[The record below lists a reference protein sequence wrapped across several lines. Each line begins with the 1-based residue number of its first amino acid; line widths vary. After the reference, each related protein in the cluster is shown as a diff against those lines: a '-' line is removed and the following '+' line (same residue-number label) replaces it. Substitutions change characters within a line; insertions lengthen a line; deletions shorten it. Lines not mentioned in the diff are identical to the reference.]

1 MVRKYARM
9 NMEKIMQSWSI
20 DCKYDG
26 TELAVESL
34 NTPVLH
40 NKYIKILIGERS
52 VLFRLK
58 SKIKQTK
65 RMLIE
70 YYSGDLN
77 DPETLNDINREVWAK
92 KVLKSELDT
101 YIDSDTE
108 MIQELLQL
116 AMQEEKVNYLTSIIK
131 RIENRNWEIRNAIEW
146 NKFQSGG

>member
-1 MVRKYARM
+1 MLCGCASGAVGTILWIKTAVDGILMIEDQPTTTEYMLNKATG
-9 NMEKIMQSWSI
+9 K
-20 DCKYDG
+20 DC
-26 TELAVESL
+26 
-34 NTPVLH
+34 
-40 NKYIKILIGERS
+40 R
-52 VLFRLK
+52 F
-58 SKIKQTK
+58 
-65 RMLIE
+65 
-70 YYSGDLN
+70 LN

-146 NKFQSGG
+146 NKFQAGG

>member
-1 MVRKYARM
+1 
-9 NMEKIMQSWSI
+9 
-20 DCKYDG
+20 
-26 TELAVESL
+26 
-34 NTPVLH
+34 
-40 NKYIKILIGERS
+40 
-52 VLFRLK
+52 
-58 SKIKQTK
+58 
-65 RMLIE
+65 MLIE

-146 NKFQSGG
+146 NKFQAGG